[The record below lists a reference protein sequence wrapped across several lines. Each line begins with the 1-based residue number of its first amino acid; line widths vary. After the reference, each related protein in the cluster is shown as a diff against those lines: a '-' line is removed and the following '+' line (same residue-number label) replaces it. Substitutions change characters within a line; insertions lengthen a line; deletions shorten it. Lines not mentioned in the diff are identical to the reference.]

1 MNTAESEQR
10 RQRVENALTELLDA
24 DEHGNSQQYVWASDV
39 ADVDSELSAAMAGT
53 YLARIADE
61 SPLPSGLAVEQ
72 YRERRGGTSLWIV
85 RREDQ

>member
-1 MNTAESEQR
+1 MSTTESEQR
-10 RQRVENALTELLDA
+10 RQRVENALAELLDA

-53 YLARIADE
+53 HLARIADE
-61 SPLPSGLAVEQ
+61 PPLPSGLAVEQ
-72 YRERRGGTSLWIV
+72 YRERRGGASLWIA